1 MTPEMIA
8 ADLLGPLAP
17 LLVSLLVVLASLDAL
32 AGFASGMRRG
42 STVFAGSPRRGLAT
56 ASPAGAGLSCI
67 ANSTGWDPAFTA
79 GERPAVFGL
88 PLLAV
93 GWLKARL
100 S

>member
-1 MTPEMIA
+1 MTRETIA

-17 LLVSLLVVLASLDAL
+17 LFVSLLVALACLPSL
-32 AGFASGMRRG
+32 AGFASGARRG
-42 STVFAGSPRRGLAT
+42 PTAFAGSPRRLAT
-56 ASPAGAGLSCI
+56 ASPAGAGLFCI
-67 ANSTGWDPAFTA
+67 ADAMGWDPAPTA

-93 GWLKARL
+93 GWLKARP